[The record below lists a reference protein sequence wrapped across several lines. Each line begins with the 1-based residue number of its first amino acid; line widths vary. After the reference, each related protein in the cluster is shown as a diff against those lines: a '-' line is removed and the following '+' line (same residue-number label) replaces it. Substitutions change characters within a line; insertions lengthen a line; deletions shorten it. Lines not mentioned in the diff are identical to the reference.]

1 MSNLESGVAAK
12 TKTDAV
18 SRTQRGRQFH
28 QRKTRESGGNIVNG
42 CRVAV
47 QLEKKSQESI
57 EAECRA
63 DTSRGRWTHEPCTH
77 RQVSGGKKGTVSVVM
92 SSKNRW
98 SFKKKKNRRR
108 TKERTKVFMVT
119 RGHRQSKRGKKNVEK
134 KQSTNNLNSHQK
146 KL

>member
-1 MSNLESGVAAK
+1 MNEQLRVRSCSK
-12 TKTDAV
+12 DKTDAV

-42 CRVAV
+42 CRVAA

-63 DTSRGRWTHEPCTH
+63 DTRRRRWTHEPCTH

-92 SSKNRW
+92 ASKNRW
-98 SFKKKKNRRR
+98 SFKKKKIEEERK
-108 TKERTKVFMVT
+108 KEQKCLWSQEDTDKAK
-119 RGHRQSKRGKKNVEK
+119 GEKRMLKR
-134 KQSTNNLNSHQK
+134 NNQQTI
-146 KL
+146 

>member
-63 DTSRGRWTHEPCTH
+63 DKRRRRLTHEPCTH

-98 SFKKKKNRRR
+98 SFKKKK
-108 TKERTKVFMVT
+108 
-119 RGHRQSKRGKKNVEK
+119 
-134 KQSTNNLNSHQK
+134 
-146 KL
+146 